1 MDKKKRIDFRS
12 MSRILL
18 LFVGVLFFSVVDATT
33 ISTDNFECGNF
44 NCGSGWN
51 GAWSTSGDCIVT
63 SLDVP
68 IGSFHMRGQEDAA
81 GTCVADRKFNNLLYA
96 TGNIS
101 FWVKANILEAGDFC
115 RYYYDN
121 GISFALLLEITDGGD
136 DDTYR
141 EYSFDV
147 TSYGL
152 SSDAGIRM
160 RQFGVG
166 SDNCYIDDITIL
178 GFGSADSIPPTIT
191 VNSPQNNQFIS
202 VNSVV
207 FNITLN
213 ENGTARYTLNGGLT
227 NKTMS
232 SLDNRN
238 FNATNGSIAD
248 GQYTVRFYA
257 NDTNGNVNGT
267 VARTFTIDTTK
278 PLINIVRPQNISYSS
293 IQTQLNYTVSD
304 ANLQSCWYSL
314 DNGQANTTITC
325 GTNISSLN
333 SGQGSNTWRIY
344 TNDSAGNV
352 NSSSTTFFVDSI
364 VPLISYS
371 GGMEN
376 NNTIK
381 SQNFIFINVSVIETN
396 EANITFRLYN
406 STSLINSTSYTNGQ
420 RTMNFT
426 NLADGTYFYYVTVR
440 DILNNENTTERR
452 TIILDRTPPSLS
464 IIIPQNISYN
474 NATLLVNISSNGNNV
489 WFYNG
494 TGNETYTSP
503 VYRSFSE
510 GANTIMAYANLWS
523 CWYNIYNGTVFTIS
537 NTTLSGC
544 SNSTFSLPGIN
555 NDYILTLFANDSLN
569 NIKRISVNFTISLGA
584 PTITLSYPLGNAYIN
599 SPFLTFNFTASDPTL
614 LDSCELWGDFN
625 GVFSR
630 NRSNTTLVSGQQTSF
645 PLSLLDGTY
654 KWNILCNDSLG
665 NIAITGNRTLV
676 IDTMLPSLTIIEP
689 VGAKTSR
696 NDILL
701 SFTASDANLQVC
713 IYNGYRGIN
722 LEIANTSVSCN
733 ASSYFNVTVDST
745 FILNLYANDSAGNVN
760 SSSASFSVDTSVP
773 APGPSGGGGS
783 GGGGGGFPALSRN
796 ISGELKMDVIKPE
809 PFSIRRGTS
818 SDFEFYI
825 SNAERIFL
833 NDCHLEIGGLFSSWI
848 RNGQVKGLSG
858 GGKFKFDLNVKVPN
872 DIEPGDYPGSVS
884 IKCEEGTKEG

>member
-166 SDNCYIDDITIL
+166 SDNCYIDGITIL

-426 NLADGTYFYYVTVR
+426 NLADGTYFYDVSVR

-452 TIILDRTPPSLS
+452 TIILDRTSPSLS
-464 IIIPQNISYN
+464 IITPQNISYN

-510 GANTIMAYANLWS
+510 GANTIMAYANDSAGNFNTTSVTFFVDSMVPSLSISLPAEGTPFGTNTSLALNYSVSDANLRS
-523 CWYNIYNGTVFTIS
+523 CWYNIDLASNITLLNCANATF
-537 NTTLSGC
+537 NTTSGAH
-544 SNSTFSLPGIN
+544 
-555 NDYILTLFANDSLN
+555 TLYLYANDSLN
-569 NIKRISVNFTISLGA
+569 NVKKLNVSFIVSLGA
-584 PTITLSYPLGNAYIN
+584 PTISLIYPLGNEGLA
-599 SPFLTFNFTASDPTL
+599 
-614 LDSCELWGDFN
+614 
-625 GVFSR
+625 
-630 NRSNTTLVSGQQTSF
+630 RSALF
-645 PLSLLDGTY
+645 YKLSLL
-654 KWNILCNDSLG
+654 
-665 NIAITGNRTLV
+665 R
-676 IDTMLPSLTIIEP
+676 
-689 VGAKTSR
+689 
-696 NDILL
+696 
-701 SFTASDANLQVC
+701 
-713 IYNGYRGIN
+713 
-722 LEIANTSVSCN
+722 
-733 ASSYFNVTVDST
+733 
-745 FILNLYANDSAGNVN
+745 
-760 SSSASFSVDTSVP
+760 
-773 APGPSGGGGS
+773 
-783 GGGGGGFPALSRN
+783 
-796 ISGELKMDVIKPE
+796 
-809 PFSIRRGTS
+809 
-818 SDFEFYI
+818 
-825 SNAERIFL
+825 
-833 NDCHLEIGGLFSSWI
+833 
-848 RNGQVKGLSG
+848 
-858 GGKFKFDLNVKVPN
+858 
-872 DIEPGDYPGSVS
+872 
-884 IKCEEGTKEG
+884 